1 VRGGIA
7 RGNWLEGNGGYGM
20 SIGHKDSD
28 NFVQHNTIVGNK
40 MGGVYWRAE
49 SEPMAAHRIT
59 FEGNTVRDNKG
70 WGLFVDGATNG
81 TIIRN
86 NLIEDSGS
94 GQQQT
99 GIRIGQQAGEVAL
112 ENNTVKAAHKMVD
125 ERR

>member
-1 VRGGIA
+1 
-7 RGNWLEGNGGYGM
+7 
-20 SIGHKDSD
+20 
-28 NFVQHNTIVGNK
+28 
-40 MGGVYWRAE
+40 
-49 SEPMAAHRIT
+49 
-59 FEGNTVRDNKG
+59 
-70 WGLFVDGATNG
+70 VDGATNG

>member
-1 VRGGIA
+1 
-7 RGNWLEGNGGYGM
+7 M

-28 NFVQHNTIVGNK
+28 NFVQQNTIVGNK